1 MKIDFLNLKQA
12 NTRFEND
19 IRDAIGRVIDSGRYV
34 LGEETLSFEREFA
47 EYCGVE
53 HCIGVANGLD
63 ALHMI
68 LRAYGIGEGDEVIV
82 PSNTFIA
89 TWLAVSQAGACV
101 VPVEPDGLTCNI
113 DPQKIEAAIT
123 PRTRAIMPVH
133 LYGQPADMDP
143 INAIA
148 RRHGLRV
155 IEDAAQAHGARYHG
169 RRTGGLGDAAGF
181 SFYPGK
187 NLGALGDGGAITT
200 NDAALAATLRKLR
213 NYGSEVKY
221 HHDLRGVNSRLDD
234 MQSAVLRV
242 KLRHLD
248 EENRQRAAL
257 AQAYTEALAPA
268 PLHLP
273 TVLKGTEP
281 VWHLFVVQTPCRDG
295 LQIFLSEQGI
305 GTLVHYPIANHRQ
318 RAYADQ
324 TWPDLPIASRL
335 QSQVLSLPFAT
346 YLSAHDVQTVA
357 AAVLEYFRRT
367 DGTRTANRA
376 AGVDHHL

>member
-1 MKIDFLNLKQA
+1 MPIEFLNLKQVNA
-12 NTRFEND
+12 PFEND
-19 IRDAIGRVIDSGRYV
+19 IREAISRVIDSGWYI
-34 LGEETLSFEREFA
+34 LGEETLAFEREFA
-47 EYCGVE
+47 EYCGVD

-63 ALHMI
+63 ALHLI
-68 LRAYGIGEGDEVIV
+68 LRAYDIGDGDEVIV

-89 TWLAVSQAGACV
+89 TWLAVSQAGARV
-101 VPVEPDGLTCNI
+101 VPVEPDDLTYNI

-133 LYGQPADMDP
+133 LYGQPADMSP
-143 INAIA
+143 IIETA

-200 NDAALAATLRKLR
+200 NDAALAAKLRRLR

-221 HHDLRGVNSRLDD
+221 HHDLAGANSRLDE

-248 EENRQRAAL
+248 AENAQRAVL
-257 AQAYTEALAPA
+257 AQAYANALASA
-268 PLHLP
+268 PVQLP

-281 VWHLFVVQTPCRDG
+281 VWHLFVVQTPHRDG
-295 LQIFLSEQGI
+295 LRAFLNERGI
-305 GTLVHYPIANHRQ
+305 GTLVHYPIANHLQ
-318 RAYADQ
+318 LAYKHQ
-324 TWPDLPIASRL
+324 TWPELPIASRL
-335 QSQVLSLPFAT
+335 QSHVLSLPFAT
-346 YLSAHDVQTVA
+346 YLNMNDILDVA
-357 AAVLEYFRRT
+357 ASVLDYFRPT
-367 DGTRTANRA
+367 DSA
-376 AGVDHHL
+376 D